1 MKKASISRCVS
12 RSLFAMTA
20 LAAMGPALG
29 AAWEPTKPV
38 EFVVPAGTGGGAD
51 QMARL
56 LQGVISKNNLMKQPL
71 IVVNKSGGAGA
82 EGFLAVKEAKGDP
95 NKIIITLSN
104 LFTTPLATGVPFNW
118 KDLTP
123 VAMLALDQFV
133 LWVNAETPYKTA
145 KEYLDAVKAGGPNKF
160 KMGGTGSKQED
171 QIITVAIEKATGV
184 KFTYMPFKGGGD
196 VAVQLVGKH
205 IDSSVN
211 NPIEAVAQWRA
222 GKLRPLCVF
231 DDTRMPYKTKVTDT
245 MSWNDIPTC
254 KEAGVPTD
262 YVMLRG
268 IFMPA
273 GVDQGTG
280 RLLRRSVQE
289 GARNAGV
296 EKVHGRRRVQ
306 HDVHERARIREMG
319 RESRK
324 HPPRTDERSGVSG
337 QADNSGSAA
346 TVARGAVWLAA
357 RSHCAALTSQRLMDH
372 DETPPAAGGFRCAP
386 TRIGSRGRCCSCSA
400 PIVVYDSYRL
410 GSKWGSDGPQSG
422 YFPFYIGLLICIAS
436 AINLAKAVTASRRT
450 RSRSSPGGSSS
461 GC

>member
-184 KFTYMPFKGGGD
+184 KFTYIPFKGGGD

-231 DDTRMPYKTKVTDT
+231 DDTRMPYKNKVTDT
-245 MSWNDIPTC
+245 MSWYDIPTC
-254 KEAGVPTD
+254 KEAGVSTE

-268 IFMPA
+268 IFMPSGA
-273 GVDQGTG
+273 TKEQVDYYVDLFKRVRETADWKKFM
-280 RLLRRSVQE
+280 E
-289 GARNAGV
+289 DGAFNTTFMSGPEYAKWV
-296 EKVHGRRRVQ
+296 EKAESTH
-306 HDVHERARIREMG
+306 RELM
-319 RESRK
+319 RE
-324 HPPRTDERSGVSG
+324 
-337 QADNSGSAA
+337 
-346 TVARGAVWLAA
+346 
-357 RSHCAALTSQRLMDH
+357 
-372 DETPPAAGGFRCAP
+372 AGF
-386 TRIGSRGRCCSCSA
+386 
-400 PIVVYDSYRL
+400 
-410 GSKWGSDGPQSG
+410 
-422 YFPFYIGLLICIAS
+422 
-436 AINLAKAVTASRRT
+436 LAK
-450 RSRSSPGGSSS
+450 P
-461 GC
+461 